1 MLRKKKSEISKEI
14 APKLSHSDLA
24 YSLDFYQKIF
34 TDNNPALLIELDD
47 NYQKLLDLMKNSL
60 QNSNNQ
66 ICILYGF
73 PGFGRKSSVDFC
85 LNVLQTGSDVVWK
98 KIYIDASFHS
108 TENTFIKSFMQQ
120 LYNEKFS
127 KVSENSLSFENLF
140 NDFKEKKGK
149 ERIVFVIDRVEEL
162 VSAKKQMILYGLLEW
177 IRNENNEVFVVF
189 ITNNLL
195 FLDLLERRVKSR
207 LSQT

>member
-1 MLRKKKSEISKEI
+1 
-14 APKLSHSDLA
+14 
-24 YSLDFYQKIF
+24 
-34 TDNNPALLIELDD
+34 
-47 NYQKLLDLMKNSL
+47 
-60 QNSNNQ
+60 
-66 ICILYGF
+66 
-73 PGFGRKSSVDFC
+73 
-85 LNVLQTGSDVVWK
+85 
-98 KIYIDASFHS
+98 
-108 TENTFIKSFMQQ
+108 MQQ